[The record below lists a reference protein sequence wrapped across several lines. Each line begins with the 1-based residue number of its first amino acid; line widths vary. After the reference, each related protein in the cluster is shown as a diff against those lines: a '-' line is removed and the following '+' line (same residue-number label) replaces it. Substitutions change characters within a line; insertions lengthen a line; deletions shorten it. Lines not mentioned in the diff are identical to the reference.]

1 MPGEAGNCMK
11 KGLRR
16 VLSLALAVFTGTA
29 GMAVVPGKPG
39 RKKAFP
45 SWNFRRHGT
54 ASMPS

>member
-39 RKKAFP
+39 RAEESVP
-45 SWNFRRHGT
+45 VGT